1 MKRHTQIIGKT
12 GEILFEQKDF
22 AHQTDG
28 AAYDAACL
36 ARKNSW
42 IPATVVEDGLSV
54 YHVYYNENGKPIIES
69 EYLRRYNEELVAE
82 LEEGLF

>member
-28 AAYDAACL
+28 AAYAAACL
-36 ARKNSW
+36 ARGNGW
-42 IPATVVEDGLSV
+42 IPSTVVEDEQTE
-54 YHVYYNENGKPIIES
+54 YHIYYNENGKPIIES
-69 EYLRRYNEELVAE
+69 DHLRKHNESLMAE